1 MMKKLLFVMMALV
14 GTMTAGAQ
22 EVGEI
27 TDSVKAGLHSDNI
40 KEAVNTVKAA
50 FEKKTVEAAKLV
62 GTWTYV
68 EPVVMPLN
76 NKLLS
81 KATNWLADNQLE
93 KLLREYVDKANVTPQ
108 NTSITLLENGTFN
121 RTTAGRKQQGVWMVN
136 GNRLMLGINNVQI
149 AELTTLLKN
158 DTLKMVVEASRVLS
172 LLQAAGALSDT
183 KTHKALIKIA
193 KRVKGQGGGFVMAR
207 KEASAGQASGR
218 K

>member
-14 GTMTAGAQ
+14 GTMTAGVQ

-81 KATNWLADNQLE
+81 KATNWLADN
-93 KLLREYVDKANVTPQ
+93 
-108 NTSITLLENGTFN
+108 S
-121 RTTAGRKQQGVWMVN
+121 
-136 GNRLMLGINNVQI
+136 
-149 AELTTLLKN
+149 
-158 DTLKMVVEASRVLS
+158 SRNC
-172 LLQAAGALSDT
+172 
-183 KTHKALIKIA
+183 
-193 KRVKGQGGGFVMAR
+193 
-207 KEASAGQASGR
+207 
-218 K
+218 